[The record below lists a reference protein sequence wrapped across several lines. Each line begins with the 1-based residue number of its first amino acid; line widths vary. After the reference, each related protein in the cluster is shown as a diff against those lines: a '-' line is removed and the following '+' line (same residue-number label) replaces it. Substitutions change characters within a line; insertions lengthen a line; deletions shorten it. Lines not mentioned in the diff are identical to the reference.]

1 MEKRSS
7 AQGHG
12 SLGRQSLLNTEVEMS
27 ISCATQNISE
37 GPFQNSTWGQL
48 RLPLRLNCSSTSPPT
63 APLNPA
69 PFLALLSHKCWSHEQ
84 ALIHFQNPTLTSCF
98 PEHPTFKTSKL
109 HLWCEKQ
116 GQVWDCGES
125 RQWQERAGRGPSR
138 VLVKKRLFLP
148 IYLSADYDCSNGKK
162 KKSCNCTPVRCAY
175 SSQVYYTLIWN

>member
-84 ALIHFQNPTLTSCF
+84 ALIHFQNPTLTYILLPRASNLQDKQTASMMW
-98 PEHPTFKTSKL
+98 EARTSL
-109 HLWCEKQ
+109 RLWGEQAVTGEGRKGTIQ
-116 GQVWDCGES
+116 G
-125 RQWQERAGRGPSR
+125 A
-138 VLVKKRLFLP
+138 
-148 IYLSADYDCSNGKK
+148 GKK
-162 KKSCNCTPVRCAY
+162 KTIFTYLPVCW
-175 SSQVYYTLIWN
+175 LWLLKWEKKKIM